1 MKLIKDFSNPHYLYS
16 ECSGSDY
23 LIKLD
28 TRLKMAAE
36 EVRQGKRVA
45 DIGTDH
51 AYLPAYL
58 IENGICPTA
67 IAADIGKGPLENA
80 RKVVSAS
87 KELSE
92 KIELR
97 LSDGLKEIEAYETDD
112 IVIAGMGGIL
122 ISEIL
127 SAAPWVKD
135 EAKRLILQPMSHAED
150 VRKYLCKNGFEIIKE
165 KASTDGKHNYIL
177 IVAEFKNKTDDKDD
191 AFYYKGLIQYDKSEV
206 AQKYHEMRMS
216 SLIKKR
222 DALKNAGQDITE
234 VEKIING

>member
-1 MKLIKDFSNPHYLYS
+1 M
-16 ECSGSDY
+16 
-23 LIKLD
+23 IKLD

-36 EVRQGKRVA
+36 EVRHGKKVA

-58 IENGICPTA
+58 IENGICPSA

-80 RKVVSAS
+80 KKVVSS
-87 KELSE
+87 STILSE
-92 KIELR
+92 RIELR
-97 LSDGLKEIEAYETDD
+97 LSDGLKEINEDEADD

-122 ISEIL
+122 IAEIL
-127 SAAPWVKD
+127 SAAPWVKSNG
-135 EAKRLILQPMSHAED
+135 KRLILQPMSHAED
-150 VRKYLCKNGFEIIKE
+150 VRKYLCENGFEILKE

-177 IVAEFKNKTDDKDD
+177 IVSEFSGKANDKDD

-206 AQKYHEMRMS
+206 AQKYHEMRMK

-222 DALKNAGQDITE
+222 DALKKAGQNITE
-234 VEKIING
+234 IEKIING

>member
-1 MKLIKDFSNPHYLYS
+1 M
-16 ECSGSDY
+16 
-23 LIKLD
+23 IKLD

-36 EVRQGKRVA
+36 EVRQGKKVA

-58 IENGICPTA
+58 IENNICPSA

-80 RKVVSAS
+80 KKVVSTS
-87 KELSE
+87 PLLSE
-92 KIELR
+92 KIQLR
-97 LSDGLKEIEAYETDD
+97 LSDGLEKISPDEADD

-127 SAAPWVKD
+127 TNAPWVKD
-135 EAKRLILQPMSHAED
+135 EKKRLILQPMSHAED
-150 VRKYLCKNGFEIIKE
+150 VRKYLCENGFEIIKE

-177 IVAEFKNKTDDKDD
+177 IVAEFRNKANDKDE
-191 AFYYKGLIQYDKSEV
+191 AFYYKGLIQHDLSEV
-206 AQKYHEMRMS
+206 AQKYHDSRMK

-222 DALKNAGQDITE
+222 DALKNAGHDTHDLDR
-234 VEKIING
+234 IING

>member
-1 MKLIKDFSNPHYLYS
+1 M
-16 ECSGSDY
+16 
-23 LIKLD
+23 IKLD

-36 EVRQGKRVA
+36 EVRKGKRIA

-58 IENGICPTA
+58 IENGICPSA

-80 RKVVSAS
+80 KKVVSSS
-87 KELSE
+87 KDLSD

-97 LSDGLKEIEAYETDD
+97 LSDGLKEIEENEIDD
-112 IVIAGMGGIL
+112 IIIAGMGGIL
-122 ISEIL
+122 IAEIL
-127 SAAPWVKD
+127 SAAPWVKN
-135 EAKRLILQPMSHAED
+135 ESKRLILQPMSHAED
-150 VRKYLCKNGFEIIKE
+150 VRKYLCENGFEIIKE

-177 IVAEFKNKTDDKDD
+177 IVAEFTGKENDRNE

-206 AQKYHEMRMS
+206 AKKYHEMRIK

-222 DALKNAGQDITE
+222 DALKNAGQNVDDI
-234 VEKIING
+234 EKIING

>member
-1 MKLIKDFSNPHYLYS
+1 M
-16 ECSGSDY
+16 
-23 LIKLD
+23 IKLD
-28 TRLKMAAE
+28 SRLKTAAE
-36 EVRQGKRVA
+36 EVRKGKKVV

-58 IENGICPTA
+58 IENDICPSA

-87 KELSE
+87 EELSE

-97 LSDGLKEIEAYETDD
+97 LSDGLEKISPEEAED

-127 SAAPWVKD
+127 TKAPWVKD
-135 EAKRLILQPMSHAED
+135 ETKRLILQPMSHAED
-150 VRKYLCKNGFEIIKE
+150 VRKHLCENGFEIITE
-165 KASTDGKHNYIL
+165 RASTDGKHNYIL
-177 IVAEFKNKTDDKDD
+177 IVAEFRNKENDKDE
-191 AFYYKGLIQYDKSEV
+191 AFYYKGLIQHDTSEE
-206 AQKYHEMRMS
+206 AQKYHQTRMK

-222 DALKNAGQDITE
+222 DALKNAGQDTSEI
-234 VEKIING
+234 EKIING

>member
-1 MKLIKDFSNPHYLYS
+1 M
-16 ECSGSDY
+16 
-23 LIKLD
+23 IKLD

-36 EVRQGKRVA
+36 EVRDGKRIA

-58 IENGICPTA
+58 IENNICPFA

-87 KELSE
+87 KDLSE

-97 LSDGLKEIEAYETDD
+97 LSDGLKEIKEDEVDD

-122 ISEIL
+122 IAEIL
-127 SAAPWVKD
+127 TAAPWVKNKS
-135 EAKRLILQPMSHAED
+135 KRLILQPMSHAED
-150 VRKYLCKNGFEIIKE
+150 VRKYLCENSFEILKE
-165 KASTDGKHNYIL
+165 KACTDGKHNYI
-177 IVAEFKNKTDDKDD
+177 IITAEFADKENDKDD
-191 AFYYKGLIQYDKSEV
+191 AFYYKGLIQYDLSPD
-206 AQKYHEMRMS
+206 AQRYHNSRMA

-222 DALKNAGQDITE
+222 DALQKAGQDVEDI
-234 VEKIING
+234 EKIING